1 MDENAPDTTA
11 LEARLDRI
19 AADVAFLAERQRRQ
33 AELIEELTP
42 VMKQAMAVATTN
54 LAELE
59 RKGYF
64 RFGRAA
70 LNVADRVVGEYGEED
85 LDAFARNVVNILDTV
100 RELTQPEVLAVVR
113 EATEVVERR
122 DTMEPLGVIGMVR
135 AAGDTEVQR
144 GMAVLMELLRHL
156 GRAADRMA
164 ARKAAP
170 PARKVVPGLAPRR
183 RAAEDRPRPTGAER
197 PAKGAEPPPRAEAA
211 ASCATP
217 KPPGSAVTTLDGVG
231 FTADGFV
238 ADPKQ
243 WTREL
248 GESIARAAGLEMTEA
263 HWALVDFARKDWEA
277 TGVSPNIRRLS
288 TGAGVATKDI
298 YRLFKK
304 APGKT
309 IARIAGIPKPAGCI

>member
-1 MDENAPDTTA
+1 MDQNLAETTS

-19 AADVAFLAERQRRQ
+19 AADVAFLADRQRRQ

-64 RFGRAA
+64 RFGKAA
-70 LNVADRVVGEYGEED
+70 LSVADRVVGEYGEED
-85 LDAFARNVVNILDTV
+85 LADFARNVVNILDTF

-113 EATEVVERR
+113 EATEVVEHR
-122 DTMEPLGVIGMVR
+122 DSVEPLGVIGLVR
-135 AAGDTEVQR
+135 AAGDAEVQR
-144 GMAVLMELLRHL
+144 GMSVLMELLRHL

-164 ARKAAP
+164 ARQAAP

-183 RAAEDRPRPTGAER
+183 RAAGDRPRPTGVER
-197 PAKGAEPPPRAEAA
+197 PAKRVEPSPPAEAA
-211 ASCATP
+211 ASCAAP
-217 KPPGSAVTTLDGVG
+217 RPPGPAVTTLDGVG

-238 ADPKQ
+238 ADPQQ

-248 GESIARAAGLEMTEA
+248 GEAIARAAGLEMTEA
-263 HWALVDFARKDWEA
+263 HWALVDFARRDWEA

-288 TGAGVATKDI
+288 TGTGVATRDI
-298 YRLFKK
+298 YALFKK